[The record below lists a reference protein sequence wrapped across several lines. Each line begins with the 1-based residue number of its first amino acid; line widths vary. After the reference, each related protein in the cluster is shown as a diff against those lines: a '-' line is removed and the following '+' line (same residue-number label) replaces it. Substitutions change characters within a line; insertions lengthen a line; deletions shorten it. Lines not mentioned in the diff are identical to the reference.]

1 MATKKEKAVNR
12 AFLRGK
18 KQGKIREERH
28 VLELLTAI
36 IIVLLFLLLGQH
48 FGWWPYSRPKLG
60 TAFYTNVSA
69 TTPPKTSAAST
80 TSGSSSNSGTSS
92 NAGTSST
99 PSTGSGG
106 TSGSGGGT
114 ASSGGSS
121 TGSSGSTS
129 PIAAFAA
136 GVNVGNTEAQTN
148 AQASGLSQ
156 NCSAVASTGVSDS
169 GLGQQQVCV
178 YTEGNKI
185 VTVTYLNGRVISA
198 SKSGF

>member
-1 MATKKEKAVNR
+1 MATKKEKAVKR
-12 AFLRGK
+12 AFLRGR
-18 KQGKIREERH
+18 KQGKIREEKH
-28 VLELLTAI
+28 ILEILTAI

-69 TTPPKTSAAST
+69 ATPPKTSAAST
-80 TSGSSSNSGTSS
+80 TP
-92 NAGTSST
+92 GTSST
-99 PSTGSGG
+99 PSTGSAG

-121 TGSSGSTS
+121 TDSSGSTS
-129 PIAAFAA
+129 PIAGFAA

-156 NCSAVASTGVSDS
+156 NCSIVANASTASS
-169 GLGQQQVCV
+169 GLGQQQVCI